1 MRGKSGSA
9 ILTCRQNFEQRFIP
23 IVVLES
29 PKAKVKGISD
39 GKILARVED
48 IN

>member
-9 ILTCRQNFEQRFIP
+9 ILTCRQNLEQRFIP
-23 IVVLES
+23 IVALES

-39 GKILARVED
+39 GENISQS
-48 IN
+48 

>member
-39 GKILARVED
+39 GENISQS
-48 IN
+48 

>member
-23 IVVLES
+23 IIVLES
-29 PKAKVKGISD
+29 PKAKAKVKGISD
-39 GKILARVED
+39 GENISQS
-48 IN
+48 